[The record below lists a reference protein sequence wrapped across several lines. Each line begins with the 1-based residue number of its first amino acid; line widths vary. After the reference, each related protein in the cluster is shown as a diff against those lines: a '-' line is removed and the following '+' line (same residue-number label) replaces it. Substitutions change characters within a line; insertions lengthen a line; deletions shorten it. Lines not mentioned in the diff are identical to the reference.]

1 MNGTIYLV
9 TNKLNGKQYVGQTI
23 VARNRVGHGKLVRQA
38 YKKNGYSNF
47 TYEPI
52 CAEIVDRP
60 TLNFI
65 ERFWISVM
73 ESQAPNGYN
82 IENGGSSKGKV
93 SEETKEKLRLAVTGF
108 KHTEEAKRKIS
119 EANKNRSPETLAKI
133 SAANKGRFVS
143 AELKA
148 RISAGN
154 IGKKRSEETRKR
166 MSVAFTGR
174 VTSEETKAKLRNVRH
189 SAETKAK
196 IAKAMTGRVHS
207 QETIE
212 KIRLGNIGKMKSK
225 TELRG

>member
-23 VARNRVGHGKLVRQA
+23 VARNRIGHGKLVSRA
-38 YKKNGYSNF
+38 YKKNGYINF

-52 CAEIVDRP
+52 CADIYNRP

-73 ESQAPNGYN
+73 DSQAPNGYN
-82 IENGGSSKGKV
+82 IENGGSNKGKV
-93 SEETKEKLRLAVTGF
+93 
-108 KHTEEAKRKIS
+108 
-119 EANKNRSPETLAKI
+119 
-133 SAANKGRFVS
+133 
-143 AELKA
+143 
-148 RISAGN
+148 
-154 IGKKRSEETRKR
+154 SEETRKR

-174 VTSEETKAKLRNVRH
+174 IASEETKAKLRNLRH

-212 KIRLGNIGKMKSK
+212 KIRLGNKGKIVSNTGLK
-225 TELRG
+225 E

>member
-23 VARNRVGHGKLVRQA
+23 VARNRVGHGNLVRQA
-38 YKKNGYSNF
+38 YKKHGYRNF

-60 TLNFI
+60 TLNFM

-108 KHTEEAKRKIS
+108 KHTEETKRKIS
-119 EANKNRSPETLAKI
+119 EASRNCSAETRAKI
-133 SAANKGRFVS
+133 SAANKGRVVS
-143 AELKA
+143 DELKA

-212 KIRLGNIGKMKSK
+212 KIRLGNLGKMKSK

>member
-9 TNKLNGKQYVGQTI
+9 TNKLNGKQYVGQTT
-23 VARNRVGHGKLVRQA
+23 VARNRIGHGKLVRRA
-38 YKKNGYSNF
+38 YKKHGYSSF

-52 CAEIVDRP
+52 CAKIVDRP
-60 TLNFI
+60 TLNFM

-73 ESQAPNGYN
+73 ASQVPNGYN
-82 IENGGSSKGKV
+82 IENGGSGKGKV
-93 SEETKEKLRLAVTGF
+93 SEET
-108 KHTEEAKRKIS
+108 RK
-119 EANKNRSPETLAKI
+119 K
-133 SAANKGRFVS
+133 
-143 AELKA
+143 
-148 RISAGN
+148 
-154 IGKKRSEETRKR
+154 

-174 VTSEETKAKLRNVRH
+174 VASEETKAKLRNLRH

-196 IAKAMTGRVHS
+196 IAKSMTGRVHS